1 MCFSFFPHYSLL
13 KLFGIRNWRR
23 GWDPKGEQG
32 VHMAAVIGNLRP
44 FDEKSG
50 KFSDYAGRFQ
60 IYVGANGIE
69 DKKKVNAFLAVIGP
83 DAYKLLKN
91 QCEYKDLY
99 GVVATFAETLRI
111 CSYCDC

>member
-44 FDEKSG
+44 SG

-60 IYVGANGIE
+60 IYVGANGI
-69 DKKKVNAFLAVIGP
+69 
-83 DAYKLLKN
+83 
-91 QCEYKDLY
+91 
-99 GVVATFAETLRI
+99 
-111 CSYCDC
+111 